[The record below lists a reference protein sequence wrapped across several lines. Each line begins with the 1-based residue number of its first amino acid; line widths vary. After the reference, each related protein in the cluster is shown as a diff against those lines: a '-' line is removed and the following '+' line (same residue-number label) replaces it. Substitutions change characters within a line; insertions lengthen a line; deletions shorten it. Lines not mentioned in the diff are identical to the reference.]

1 MNINTDIL
9 RDNILDEAQLEKRA
23 TREGLGDALI
33 EAGKV
38 NEAVVVVNAD
48 LEGSLKVDKFKKVFP
63 KRFFQV
69 GVAEQNMAS
78 VGTGLALYGKI
89 PFITSFAAFSPGLNW
104 SQIRLAAMSHANL
117 KVASSHYGLNVGEDG
132 ASAQMLE
139 DLALMRVLPEF
150 TVLCPADYY
159 QAKQA
164 VNTAIS
170 HQGPV
175 YLRLTRDKFPI
186 IYKDNIPVTLGKANS
201 LTEGDD
207 LTLITMGSLVYESL
221 KAAELLFKEGVAVT
235 VIDMHSIKPLDV
247 DTIVQSLKRTKKLL
261 VAEEHQIAGGLGAAV
276 LEALA
281 PYSGEINFQ
290 YRLLAVNDTFGESGP
305 GQALM
310 QKYGLD
316 RNNIYSLAKTIG
328 NSR

>member
-9 RDNILDEAQLEKRA
+9 LENIFDGNQLEKKA
-23 TREGLGDALI
+23 TREGLGDALV
-33 EAGKV
+33 EAGKA
-38 NEAVVVVNAD
+38 NDAVVVVNAD
-48 LEGSLKVDKFKKVFP
+48 LEGSLKVDKFKEVFP
-63 KRFFQV
+63 DRFFQV

-139 DLALMRVLPEF
+139 DIALMRVLPGF
-150 TVLCPADYY
+150 TVLCPADYW

-164 VNTAIS
+164 VLTAIS

-175 YLRLTRDKFPI
+175 YLRLTRDKFPV
-186 IYKDNIPVTLGKANS
+186 IYKENVPVTLGKANS
-201 LTEGDD
+201 LTSGDD
-207 LTLITMGSLVYESL
+207 LTLVTMGSLVYESL
-221 KAAELLFKEGVAVT
+221 KAAEMLSQEGMAVE
-235 VIDMHSIKPLDV
+235 VIDMQSIKPLDV
-247 DTIVQSLKRTKKLL
+247 DTIVQSLRRTKKLL
-261 VAEEHQIAGGLGAAV
+261 IAEEHQLAGGLGAAV

-281 PYSGEINFQ
+281 AYSNEINFQ

-305 GQALM
+305 GQSLM

-316 RNNIYSLAKTIG
+316 RNNIYTLAKSIG
-328 NSR
+328 NS